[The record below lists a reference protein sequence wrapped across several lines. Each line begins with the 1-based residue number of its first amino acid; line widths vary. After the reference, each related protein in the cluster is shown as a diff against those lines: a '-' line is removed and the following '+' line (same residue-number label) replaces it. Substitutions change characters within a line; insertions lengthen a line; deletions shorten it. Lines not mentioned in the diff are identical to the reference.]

1 MPGIQMYTEINVKDE
16 IDFDFSRSIDLHKI
30 STVYTNEEAIVVRI
44 EDLIGLKENVT
55 WRTKHYRIYQQLSS
69 KITAYKR
76 PHYFVDEMQKGIFK
90 SFKHQHLFTVED
102 HRTIMTDIFDYT
114 APLGILGKIAD
125 QIFLKKYMTRL
136 LQKRNQVIKEFAE
149 SKRWKEVIPI
159 E

>member
-1 MPGIQMYTEINVKDE
+1 MLFFFFSSRRRHTRCGRDWSSNVC
-16 IDFDFSRSIDLHKI
+16 SSDL
-30 STVYTNEEAIVVRI
+30 RI
-44 EDLIGLKENVT
+44 EGLIGLNESVT
-55 WRTKHYRIYQQLSS
+55 WRAKHFGIYQQLSS

-114 APLGILGKIAD
+114 APLGILGQIAD

-136 LQKRNQVIKEFAE
+136 LQQRNQVIKEFAE
-149 SKRWKEVIPI
+149 SERWKEVIPI